1 MKKTHCK
8 IISLFLAMFLVVGML
23 PLSAFAAELP
33 FTDVPASAWY
43 HGAVAYAYENG
54 LFNGTGATTFSPMR
68 PMTRGMFV
76 TVLANATD
84 NYRKEDWTGRTS
96 FTDVNTGLYYA
107 APIEWAYQMGL
118 INGVGN
124 RKFAPDTPVTRQQ
137 MAKIFYDYAA
147 KTGNTT
153 AYSNTTFHSFPD
165 KTQVSAYAKTGLKWA
180 ADHKIINGSSEGGK
194 NYLKPQSTATRAE
207 VAQVFK
213 NAQSVL
219 LKHTVDQSIVIP
231 EKDPTDIDP
240 VEPEPTFQAPVKFSK
255 TAGGVSVSGV
265 EFNPQKGYS
274 AQAVLANN
282 KLYSTESAAAIAKRT
297 NAIIAVNGAFYQCYD
312 SSKSDY
318 LTTYSTLISNGKL
331 LRLDNTNAPY
341 KPTFVVDS
349 NGKASI
355 EFFKTL
361 QSVTHFRDGKVIEAP
376 GTDQIG
382 LNLSVPQNDGT
393 KMIATSAFGSK
404 ISGKVLNAA
413 VADENGTVTKVYHNA
428 SDVPIPKTGF
438 VLYERKMR
446 SQWDTLVGSCQVGDT
461 LELSVKYQGSSTQDI
476 IAALSCGPTVVKN
489 GKAYGNASTYQQEGF
504 TDAHVTG
511 TSAARMAIGVKKD
524 GTVVIAHAS
533 CTLGQLG
540 SAMAALGCQTAMN
553 LDGGASCALYVQ
565 GSTAVSAGRAMS
577 NMLVFTQK

>member
-1 MKKTHCK
+1 M
-8 IISLFLAMFLVVGML
+8 
-23 PLSAFAAELP
+23 
-33 FTDVPASAWY
+33 
-43 HGAVAYAYENG
+43 
-54 LFNGTGATTFSPMR
+54 
-68 PMTRGMFV
+68 
-76 TVLANATD
+76 
-84 NYRKEDWTGRTS
+84 
-96 FTDVNTGLYYA
+96 
-107 APIEWAYQMGL
+107 
-118 INGVGN
+118 
-124 RKFAPDTPVTRQQ
+124 
-137 MAKIFYDYAA
+137 
-147 KTGNTT
+147 
-153 AYSNTTFHSFPD
+153 
-165 KTQVSAYAKTGLKWA
+165 
-180 ADHKIINGSSEGGK
+180 
-194 NYLKPQSTATRAE
+194 
-207 VAQVFK
+207 
-213 NAQSVL
+213 
-219 LKHTVDQSIVIP
+219 
-231 EKDPTDIDP
+231 
-240 VEPEPTFQAPVKFSK
+240 
-255 TAGGVSVSGV
+255 
-265 EFNPQKGYS
+265 
-274 AQAVLANN
+274 
-282 KLYSTESAAAIAKRT
+282 
-297 NAIIAVNGAFYQCYD
+297 
-312 SSKSDY
+312 
-318 LTTYSTLISNGKL
+318 
-331 LRLDNTNAPY
+331 
-341 KPTFVVDS
+341 VDS

-361 QSVTHFRDGKVIEAP
+361 QSVTHFRDGQVIEAP

-446 SQWDTLVGSCQVGDT
+446 SQWDTLVGSCQAGDK

-476 IAALSCGPTVVKN
+476 VAALSCGPTVVKN
-489 GKAYGNASTYQQEGF
+489 GKAYGNTSTYQQEGF

>member
-1 MKKTHCK
+1 MKKSGK
-8 IISLFLAMFLVVGML
+8 KAISLLLALLITVMV
-23 PLSAFAAELP
+23 PLTASAAELP
-33 FTDVPASAWY
+33 FTDVPVKAWY
-43 HGAVAYAYENG
+43 HGAVTYAYENG
-54 LFNGTGATTFSPMR
+54 LFNGTGATTFSPMQ

-76 TVLANATD
+76 TVLANATE
-84 NYRKEDWTGRTS
+84 NYEKSQWVGKTS
-96 FTDVNTGLYYA
+96 FTDVNTALYYA

-118 INGVGN
+118 ISGVGN
-124 RKFAPDTPVTRQQ
+124 QKFAPDTPVTRQQ

-147 KTGNTT
+147 KTGNTVS
-153 AYSNTTFHSFPD
+153 YSNATFHSFPD
-165 KTQVSAYAKTGLKWA
+165 KSAVSSYAKTGLKWA
-180 ADHKIINGSSEGGK
+180 TDHKIINGSTEGGA

-219 LKHTVDQSIVIP
+219 LKRTVDKSIVIP

-240 VEPEPTFQAPVKFSK
+240 VDPFKAPVKFSK

-265 EFNPQKGYS
+265 EFNPQNGYS

-297 NAIIAVNGAFYQCYD
+297 GSYIAVNGAFYQCYD

-341 KPTFVVDS
+341 KPAFVIDGS
-349 NGKASI
+349 GKASI

-361 QSVTHFRDGKVIEAP
+361 QGVTHTRDGAVIEAP
-376 GTDQIG
+376 GADQIG

-393 KMIATSAFGSK
+393 KMIATRAFGSK
-404 ISGKVLNAA
+404 IPGQVLNAA
-413 VADENGTVTKVYHNA
+413 VADESGTVTKVYHNA
-428 SDVPIPKTGF
+428 SDVPIPQTGF

-446 SQWDTLVGSCQVGDT
+446 SQWDTLVSSCQVGDK
-461 LELSVKYQGSSTQDI
+461 LEISVKYQGSSTQDI
-476 IAALSCGPTVVKN
+476 VTALSCGPTVVKN
-489 GKAYGNASTYQQEGF
+489 GKAYGNASTYKQEGF
-504 TDAHVTG
+504 TDTHVTG

-553 LDGGASCALYVQ
+553 LDGGASCALYLQ
-565 GSTAVSAGRAMS
+565 GNAVIPAGRPMS
-577 NMLVFTQK
+577 NMLVFGRK